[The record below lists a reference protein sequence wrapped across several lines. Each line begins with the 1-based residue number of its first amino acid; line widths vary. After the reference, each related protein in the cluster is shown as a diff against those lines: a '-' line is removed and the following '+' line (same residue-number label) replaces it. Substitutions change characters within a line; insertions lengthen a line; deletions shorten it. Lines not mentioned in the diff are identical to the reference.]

1 METPWI
7 STIGDSRYRELAPGI
22 KLTVTRR
29 ILTKDDKNPPY
40 QAFFNRLVLKNYS
53 NPRKTHKRLSK
64 PSHKKQSKKQWTIY
78 KELYHES
85 CLIQQQMAHW
95 KRQRTPFIKAG
106 SLQRKLLADIGFSEK
121 YYPAV

>member
-40 QAFFNRLVLKNYS
+40 QAFFNRLVLKKLFES
-53 NPRKTHKRLSK
+53 PQDAQKAIEAFAQKTIQKAMDNLQGTLS
-64 PSHKKQSKKQWTIY
+64 
-78 KELYHES
+78 
-85 CLIQQQMAHW
+85 
-95 KRQRTPFIKAG
+95 
-106 SLQRKLLADIGFSEK
+106 
-121 YYPAV
+121 